1 MSVMTRVAD
10 KAGALGSIVSA
21 MGCGACFPALASLG
35 AALGLGFLSQ
45 FEAVFITVL
54 LPLFAGLA
62 LLANALG
69 WFSHRQWHR
78 TVLGMIGPV
87 IVLIASF
94 TVAEDGTSGVL
105 DLLTGDT
112 DLDGDTLSIKSI
124 NGGNGFQM
132 IRHRLGLAY
141 TDSCLDLA
149 FTWRRDYVTNGDA
162 VRGNSYSLTL
172 SFKNIGTR

>member
-54 LPLFAGLA
+54 LPLFAAVA

-78 TVLGMIGPV
+78 SVLGIIGPA
-87 IVLIASF
+87 IVLVVSF
-94 TVAEDGTSGVL
+94 TVAEK
-105 DLLTGDT
+105 LLYV
-112 DLDGDTLSIKSI
+112 
-124 NGGNGFQM
+124 
-132 IRHRLGLAY
+132 GLAAMVAVSVW
-141 TDSCLDLA
+141 DFVSPA
-149 FTWRRDYVTNGDA
+149 NRRCGSEGCEVPPKHA
-162 VRGNSYSLTL
+162 
-172 SFKNIGTR
+172 